1 MSFGKQK
8 FEAKQLKINK
18 FLSDVKQLKMNK
30 FIKSI
35 WQLIIKTS
43 NAALQ
48 IPSLRPSNQQFSA
61 QSVMITFILFKRHR
75 SIDNSTEFYL
85 FILSWKGPWWRI
97 WSWQFK
103 TLSWIT
109 NHDLLSWTLIKTS
122 TEKPEIEYLISIQ
135 NATLDWSWLRNWTV
149 LFHKR

>member
-8 FEAKQLKINK
+8 FEVKQLKMNK
-18 FLSDVKQLKMNK
+18 FISDVKQLRMNK

-48 IPSLRPSNQQFSA
+48 IPSLRPSA

-75 SIDNSTEFYL
+75 SIDNSIEFYL
-85 FILSWKGPWWRI
+85 FILSWKGSWWRI

-103 TLSWIT
+103 TFSWIT
-109 NHDLLSWTLIKTS
+109 NHDPLSWTLIKTWIKKLANWIPNFY
-122 TEKPEIEYLISIQ
+122 TKCNAGLKLIKE
-135 NATLDWSWLRNWTV
+135 LDSV
-149 LFHKR
+149 IS